1 MCVSPMGNVSV
12 SANLLVK
19 HSDGGK
25 FVYLA
30 LNVGPESLKIPS
42 SVLSAL
48 RSLPKA
54 LQTGPVGG

>member
-1 MCVSPMGNVSV
+1 MGNVSV